1 MRHTL
6 AQLARRAWRRRPASE
21 AERFHLLARATKD
34 ALWDWDLT
42 TNRVWR
48 SEMFHVL
55 FGSTDVD
62 DDTYEGWQRRVHPED
77 LERVASRVFAVLQ
90 SADESWEEQYRF
102 RRADGTFAQVHER
115 AYVIRDAGG
124 RAVRMVGAMGD
135 ISVAREA
142 EQHRTTIERLIARS
156 ASEWRGTFDS
166 VDTPIL
172 LLDEDRKVV
181 RVNRTAADWLGGFQ
195 QVIGMPAGEVGG
207 GRLAEVLR
215 RLEEDEGT
223 KAFTHELTDD
233 AGRIWSVRVTHRERD
248 ATDRVAIV
256 IVAWEI
262 TEVLAL
268 QQSLQRSE
276 QLAAMG
282 SLVAGVAHE
291 VRNPL
296 FGISATVDAHEP
308 ELDQKEMTEFVVAL
322 REQVDRLTHLMTDLL
337 EYGKPPRYALAA
349 ADLPSLLAQAIRS
362 VRPHAARRDARIE
375 TVLPEAVPP
384 VRADGG
390 RILQV
395 VENLLK
401 NAIDYTPRGGVV
413 RVELGADDDAVTCS
427 VSDSGPGFDP
437 ADIPRI
443 FYPFFTKR
451 RGGTGLGLAIAQKI
465 IEAHGGR
472 ITAANGAAGGAVVS
486 FSLGRASA
494 AEMAAEME

>member
-1 MRHTL
+1 M
-6 AQLARRAWRRRPASE
+6 ASE
-21 AERFHLLARATKD
+21 RSEERFRLLARATKD
-34 ALWDWDLT
+34 ALWDWDLS
-42 TNRVWR
+42 TNHVWR
-48 SEMFHVL
+48 SEMFRVL
-55 FGSTDVD
+55 FGSTGVD
-62 DDTYEGWQRRVHPED
+62 DDTYESWQRRVHPED
-77 LERVASRVFAVLQ
+77 FERIASRVLAVLQ

-102 RRADGTFAQVHER
+102 LRADGTFAHVHER
-115 AYVIRDAGG
+115 AYVVRDGEGKAT
-124 RAVRMVGAMGD
+124 RMVGAMAD
-135 ISVAREA
+135 VSAAHEA
-142 EQHRTTIERLIARS
+142 EEHRSTIEGLIARA

-172 LLDEDRKVV
+172 LLDEDDKIV
-181 RVNRTAADWLGGFQ
+181 RVNRTAAEWLGGFQ
-195 QVIGMPAGEVGG
+195 QVIGMPAEEVGG
-207 GRLAEVLR
+207 GRLAEAVR
-215 RLEEDEGT
+215 ASSG
-223 KAFTHELTDD
+223 THEVTDH

-248 ATDRVAIV
+248 AADRVAVV

-308 ELDQKEMTEFVVAL
+308 ELDEKQMGEFVVAL
-322 REQVDRLTHLMTDLL
+322 REQVDRLTHLMSDLL

-362 VRPHAARRDARIE
+362 VRTHAARRDARIE
-375 TVLPEAVPP
+375 TAIPDGVPP
-384 VRADGG
+384 VRADTS

-401 NAIDYTPRGGVV
+401 NAIDYTPHGGVV
-413 RVELGADDDAVTCS
+413 RVELGVEDDAVTCS
-427 VSDSGPGFDP
+427 VIDSGPGFTA
-437 ADIPRI
+437 ADLPRI

-472 ITAANGAAGGAVVS
+472 ITAANGARGGAIVS
-486 FSLGRASA
+486 FSLERASPIEVTM
-494 AEMAAEME
+494 EMD